1 MSRYNPGLEAGVI
14 PGNLRA
20 FKKDGQRLPLY
31 FFDFVVEFVAENAP
45 AVAEFVAENVPS
57 FDEFSTITEAVTQ
70 QLGDPGDF
78 GSYLGTAYETI
89 ASAAPDFAQFEQY
102 LGADA
107 LRTTAEAFGPTFS
120 ETLGSLASNLS
131 TTVSDYVTKQFPKL
145 ATDFAK
151 NQLVSVAKSAVGSAL
166 GNVPGGQAIAG
177 ALTRGIDKTANAV
190 VASST
195 SYGVFGTSTS
205 AFSVTD
211 GPAAAVPQG
220 TAFDD
225 NGNLNLGWTLREDG
239 SPVFLGGGFVDST
252 GKFLSPPPAEVN
264 PALASIFGATLSDAY
279 DAATGKL
286 KEGWEIISDKAVNVA
301 KALAGG
307 LTINK
312 AVDGS
317 PYLADTDG
325 VPVTPGS
332 FLNPAALFRYG
343 GTGLAADAAGATEAL
358 RNLTRQQATQAAQGL
373 GNASSGDWRVRLS
386 LAPNAGY
393 LYNDAAVGTIL
404 YPLFKTGGVIFP
416 YTPTITTSYKAEYE
430 PYSLTHSN
438 FKGYFYKSSYVDP
451 VNIKATFTAQ
461 DTAEAN
467 YLLAVIHFFR
477 SVTKMFYGQ
486 DANRGAP
493 PPLVFLTG
501 LGQYQFNK
509 HPCVVASFEYNL
521 PAEVNY
527 IRASSVFNVNG
538 TNTLTAR
545 ESTSTASNPLSYTI
559 ERLKNHG
566 LKPGAQKDPAFVRIL
581 GQVSSQDPPSTYV
594 PTKMDINIS
603 LYPMQSRQQV
613 SQVFSLAQF
622 ANGKLLTEG
631 FW

>member
-166 GNVPGGQAIAG
+166 GNAPGGQAIAG

-225 NGNLNLGWTLREDG
+225 NGN
-239 SPVFLGGGFVDST
+239 
-252 GKFLSPPPAEVN
+252 
-264 PALASIFGATLSDAY
+264 
-279 DAATGKL
+279 
-286 KEGWEIISDKAVNVA
+286 
-301 KALAGG
+301 
-307 LTINK
+307 
-312 AVDGS
+312 
-317 PYLADTDG
+317 
-325 VPVTPGS
+325 
-332 FLNPAALFRYG
+332 
-343 GTGLAADAAGATEAL
+343 
-358 RNLTRQQATQAAQGL
+358 
-373 GNASSGDWRVRLS
+373 
-386 LAPNAGY
+386 
-393 LYNDAAVGTIL
+393 
-404 YPLFKTGGVIFP
+404 
-416 YTPTITTSYKAEYE
+416 
-430 PYSLTHSN
+430 
-438 FKGYFYKSSYVDP
+438 
-451 VNIKATFTAQ
+451 
-461 DTAEAN
+461 
-467 YLLAVIHFFR
+467 
-477 SVTKMFYGQ
+477 
-486 DANRGAP
+486 
-493 PPLVFLTG
+493 
-501 LGQYQFNK
+501 
-509 HPCVVASFEYNL
+509 
-521 PAEVNY
+521 
-527 IRASSVFNVNG
+527 
-538 TNTLTAR
+538 
-545 ESTSTASNPLSYTI
+545 
-559 ERLKNHG
+559 
-566 LKPGAQKDPAFVRIL
+566 
-581 GQVSSQDPPSTYV
+581 
-594 PTKMDINIS
+594 
-603 LYPMQSRQQV
+603 
-613 SQVFSLAQF
+613 
-622 ANGKLLTEG
+622 
-631 FW
+631 